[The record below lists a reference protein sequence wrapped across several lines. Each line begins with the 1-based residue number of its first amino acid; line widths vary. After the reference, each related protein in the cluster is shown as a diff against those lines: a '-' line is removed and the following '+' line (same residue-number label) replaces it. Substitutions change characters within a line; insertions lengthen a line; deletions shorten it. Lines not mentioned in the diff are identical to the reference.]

1 MTFTLF
7 GDYVPK
13 DPHKDK
19 GPIKVYKEKR
29 NGSTVTII
37 KNLPLDEK
45 KMKDLLSDIKKKLG
59 SGGSLKEE
67 ELLIQGDKVEDIK
80 AFLRKLSY
88 KIN

>member
-29 NGSTVTII
+29 NGSIVTII

-45 KMKDLLSDIKKKLG
+45 KLKELLSDIKKKLA
-59 SGGSLKEE
+59 SGGSIKEE
-67 ELLIQGDKVEDIK
+67 ELIIQGDKVEEIK
-80 AFLRKLSY
+80 AFLKKLNY
-88 KIN
+88 KVS